1 MSCCKLKTHSSSTTC
16 HLYCLY
22 PWPCAQVLLRIVPDL
37 ESCLLPLEEC
47 IYSILIPVLTGRVP
61 PSDVVQ
67 DLLVL
72 PARLGDLGLVNPA
85 SSCSSEYLTSTAMSQ
100 PLATLILTQS
110 KDYPYECI
118 SAQLM
123 AKAEAS
129 KLRRRCKKETAS
141 TIRGLVS
148 DSLQRAMELAQEK
161 GASSWLTYLPIQEF
175 GLSF

>member
-1 MSCCKLKTHSSSTTC
+1 
-16 HLYCLY
+16 
-22 PWPCAQVLLRIVPDL
+22 
-37 ESCLLPLEEC
+37 
-47 IYSILIPVLTGRVP
+47 
-61 PSDVVQ
+61 
-67 DLLVL
+67 
-72 PARLGDLGLVNPA
+72 
-85 SSCSSEYLTSTAMSQ
+85 MSQ

-123 AKAEAS
+123 AEAEAT

-161 GASSWLTYLPIQEF
+161 RASSWLTYLPIQEF